1 MISKSL
7 QTAKSPYTILLTQV
21 RTTLMQ
27 GQRRVEQAK
36 VRTYWQTG
44 TDIDKHILQYAKRA
58 DYGRQVINR
67 LALDLKVD
75 KTTLHECVS
84 FAKAYPKFPIVH
96 RGVQLEWR
104 HFRVLARIPDDKLRK
119 RLETQ
124 AQRNGWTSDQLMA
137 RIKAEKIKSTTQI
150 YPEPIQPISREPLK
164 PLRGELY
171 HYKIIRRPD
180 ARANKTDSGLRLDLG
195 FGNLEKLSVRTA
207 AQFVVGDI
215 VTSYPKDGGYHF
227 TKVVGAG
234 DSILFTYEAIV
245 EKVIDGDTLKV
256 RFDQGFNFERIETL
270 RLRGIDC
277 PEMKTKEG
285 VAARDF
291 VLSYIK
297 QADRIIVRSSR
308 PEKYARY
315 LADVFIPTLLLKSRL
330 GKDEDKAKALPD
342 EDIFLNNLLLQTGHA
357 VRM

>member
-1 MISKSL
+1 MTSKSL

-21 RTTLMQ
+21 RNTLIV
-27 GQRRVEQAK
+27 GQRRVEQEK
-36 VRTYWQTG
+36 VRTYWQIG
-44 TDIDKHILQYAKRA
+44 TYIHKHILQYAKRA
-58 DYGRQVINR
+58 DYSSQMIRR
-67 LALDLKVD
+67 LAQDLKVD
-75 KTTLHECVS
+75 KTTLHECVL
-84 FAKAYPKFPIVH
+84 FAKVYPAFRIVSA
-96 RGVQLEWR
+96 RSQLTWT
-104 HFRVLARIPDDKLRK
+104 HFRELVRIDDEKLRK

-124 AQRNGWTSDQLMA
+124 IQRNAWTSDELIA
-137 RIKAEKIKSTTQI
+137 RIKAQQVESVIQI
-150 YPEPIQPISREPLK
+150 PSKFIQPASRELLK

-171 HYKIIRRPD
+171 HYKIVRRPD
-180 ARANKTDSGLRLDLG
+180 VHAGKEDSGLRLDLG
-195 FGNLEKLSVRTA
+195 FGNLEKLSARTA

-227 TKVVGAG
+227 TKVAGAN
-234 DSILFTYEAIV
+234 DSILFTYEASV
-245 EKVIDGDTLKV
+245 ERVIDGDTLKV

-285 VAARDF
+285 VAARNF

-308 PEKYARY
+308 PEKYDRY
-315 LADVFIPTLLLKSRL
+315 LADVFIPPLVLKSRL
-330 GKDEDKAKALPD
+330 GKVEHKAEALPD